1 MKAAFKVEE
10 SLEVPQGTA
19 DDVERNH
26 GPYKHAVSIIS
37 KLTLFTGLLRL
48 RDGDH
53 VFSRDPNGSG
63 DAKDDVLQAWVTRR
77 FYIAR
82 VISYKVIVKTVGFLV
97 LKFRRT

>member
-63 DAKDDVLQAWVTRR
+63 DAKDDVLQAWVT
-77 FYIAR
+77 
-82 VISYKVIVKTVGFLV
+82 GP
-97 LKFRRT
+97 